1 MYDSREE
8 YSANDYLHM
17 LIYGTEV
24 IINGESFELF
34 EITLMI
40 DIELMQEACELSVS
54 SDSTAVR
61 KLYLDTILGIMK

>member
-24 IINGESFELF
+24 IINGESYELF
-34 EITLMI
+34 EITDLI
-40 DIELMQEACELSVS
+40 DIELMREACQVSVS

-61 KLYLDTILGIMK
+61 KLYIDTILELMK